1 MQAYNSHSYFRGV
14 WCIWD
19 TGDLDIP
26 CQKGGNMERK
36 RWGASV
42 NHCVM
47 SHPQKTWWSTSSHL
61 YICFLRNESAPINYK
76 ATGCKISGLQLLLL
90 GISAF
95 YLHTGSVSG
104 WRQVRTAVPGTTSS
118 QRQRRMSLP
127 ASPSQEWGEAVQPIG
142 QNWTTQLLCQSGF
155 SWTMKAILC
164 ILDRKAWYRVRGA
177 HDCWESWE
185 LSLMIREFEPAWS

>member
-118 QRQRRMSLP
+118 QRQREDVSSSVSFSGVRRSRPAYWAELDHTAAVSVRVQLDNEGHSLH
-127 ASPSQEWGEAVQPIG
+127 
-142 QNWTTQLLCQSGF
+142 SG
-155 SWTMKAILC
+155 
-164 ILDRKAWYRVRGA
+164 
-177 HDCWESWE
+177 
-185 LSLMIREFEPAWS
+185 